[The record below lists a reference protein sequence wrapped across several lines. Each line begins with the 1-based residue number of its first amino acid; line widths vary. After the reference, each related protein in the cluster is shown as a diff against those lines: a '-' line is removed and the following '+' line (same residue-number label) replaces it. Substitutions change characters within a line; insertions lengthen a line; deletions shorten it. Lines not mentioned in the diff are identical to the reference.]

1 MNATP
6 KGLNT
11 LKEQIMLL
19 KKFYI
24 PIGALLIASVV
35 IAFFALRSDV
45 PDEPIVIYKTT
56 TPLRARGTPPSD
68 VVDTTE
74 NASVTSTAEMSFDS
88 GTIDTSMPD
97 LDGLSS
103 HEKQHVLEARL
114 AEAQGIIKVLEA
126 KIEGSRAEREALRAS
141 ERETER
147 KRAALKILNQYKEW
161 LDVYNAEGDDLSAFA
176 AYYNQNPAPTEAEE
190 TYADYVRK
198 RQAERPM
205 EFLTTTNALPLPY
218 REQYI
223 RKYHANLVRDIGLEA
238 ANKIFTID

>member
-1 MNATP
+1 MNSTP

-11 LKEQIMLL
+11 LKEQIILL

-24 PIGALLIASVV
+24 PIGALIIASVV

-45 PDEPIVIYKTT
+45 PDEPIVIYKPT

-74 NASVTSTAEMSFDS
+74 KAPVTSTV
-88 GTIDTSMPD
+88 DTSMPD
-97 LDGLSS
+97 LEGLSN
-103 HEKQHVLEARL
+103 HEKQHVLEARI
-114 AEAQGIIKVLEA
+114 AELQGIREEQQAILEEQQA
-126 KIEGSRAEREALRAS
+126 TLESLRAEK
-141 ERETER
+141 RETER
-147 KRAALKILNQYKEW
+147 KRAALKILTTYKEW
-161 LDVYNAEGDDLSAFA
+161 LDAYNAEGDELSDFA
-176 AYYNQNPAPTEAEE
+176 AYYNQNPTPTEAEE
-190 TYADYVRK
+190 AYADYVRK

-205 EFLTTTNALPLPY
+205 EFLTTTNELPLPY